1 MNEQSRFA
9 AWGLRIGIAA
19 LVIVAAAIALAHFE
33 IIPSK
38 LAIAGIALSALVG
51 LLAALIS
58 LAGIVVTLAGR
69 KTGTLVAI
77 IGLAIGLA
85 AAVPVGTT
93 MVKGSKVPPIH
104 DITTD
109 LSNAPQF
116 VAIAKIR
123 EDAKAPNALDRLAP
137 PNLADLQKE
146 AYPDLATLDVA
157 EQPGKVFE
165 AAQATAQEMGWQI
178 VASTPETGLIE
189 ATDTTKLIHF
199 KDDIA
204 IRVAEKDGGT
214 AVDVR
219 SVSRIGM
226 SDLGVNAARI
236 RAYLA
241 ALKAKL
247 ATPAS

>member
-1 MNEQSRFA
+1 
-9 AWGLRIGIAA
+9 
-19 LVIVAAAIALAHFE
+19 
-33 IIPSK
+33 
-38 LAIAGIALSALVG
+38 
-51 LLAALIS
+51 
-58 LAGIVVTLAGR
+58 
-69 KTGTLVAI
+69 
-77 IGLAIGLA
+77 
-85 AAVPVGTT
+85 
-93 MVKGSKVPPIH
+93 
-104 DITTD
+104 
-109 LSNAPQF
+109 
-116 VAIAKIR
+116 
-123 EDAKAPNALDRLAP
+123 
-137 PNLADLQKE
+137 
-146 AYPDLATLDVA
+146 

>member
-19 LVIVAAAIALAHFE
+19 IVIVAVVIALAHFE

-38 LAIAGIALSALVG
+38 IAIAGIALSALIG
-51 LLAALIS
+51 LLAALVS
-58 LAGIVVTLAGR
+58 LIGIVVTLVGSRA
-69 KTGTLVAI
+69 GTLAAFVGLV
-77 IGLAIGLA
+77 IGLVA
-85 AAVPVGTT
+85 AAPVATT
-93 MVKGSKVPPIH
+93 MVKGSKVPRIH

-109 LSNAPQF
+109 LSNPPQF

-123 EDAKAPNALDRLAP
+123 EDAKAPNALDRSTP
-137 PNLADLQKE
+137 PDLADLQKA
-146 AYPDLATLDVA
+146 AYPDIATLDVA

-165 AAQATAQEMGWQI
+165 AAQATAQDMGWQI

-204 IRVAEKDGGT
+204 IRVAEKNGGA

-219 SVSRIGM
+219 SISRIGM

-236 RAYLA
+236 RAYLS

-247 ATPAS
+247 ATPAT